1 MALNNFRDTIG
12 GNMHDSTLRSKVL
25 SHPMYDP
32 GELQQHYDKVVKY
45 LNREPMRKS
54 ALYMDELKVFS
65 PSARAHTLFDVDN
78 NNIPGG

>member
-1 MALNNFRDTIG
+1 MASNNFRDTSG
-12 GNMHDSTLRSKVL
+12 GALRDSSLKSKVL

-54 ALYMDELKVFS
+54 AFYMDELKVFS
-65 PSARAHTLFDVDN
+65 PSARA
-78 NNIPGG
+78 